1 MSESTFLQAVLFD
14 LDGTLLDTA
23 PDMVGA
29 LNDLRAEESL
39 DPVDYDIARAHV
51 SHGAFGLVDVAFGRI
66 DEAKRLRLR
75 DRFLE
80 IYAGRVATE
89 TTLFDGMAAVL
100 NQVEADGLAW
110 GIVTN
115 KPGNLTE
122 PLLAALG
129 LSSRCACV
137 VSGDTV
143 ARRKPHPQPL
153 LHAMRLINAAASP
166 CDAQQL
172 MYVGDADRDIQA
184 GKAAGMITVAAT
196 YGYIPPDDDP
206 LQWHADHIIEH
217 PPQLLDI
224 LTDIARR
231 IGPRNH
237 QGG

>member
-1 MSESTFLQAVLFD
+1 MRDSKYLQAVLFD

-29 LNDLRAEESL
+29 LNDLRAEQSL
-39 DPVDYDIARAHV
+39 APVDYAMARAHV
-51 SHGAFGLVDVAFGRI
+51 SHGAFGLVDAAFGRI
-66 DEAKRLRLR
+66 DTAERQRLR

-80 IYAGRVATE
+80 IYASRVATA
-89 TTLFDGMAAVL
+89 TTLFDGMETVL

-110 GIVTN
+110 GVVTN

-129 LSSRCACV
+129 LLSRCACV

-143 ARRKPHPQPL
+143 AKRKPHPEPL
-153 LHAMRLINAAASP
+153 LHAMRQLNAKSKP
-166 CDAQQL
+166 SDVGQL

-196 YGYIPPDDDP
+196 YGYIPPDEDP
-206 LQWHADHIIEH
+206 LQWNADHIIEH

-224 LTDIARR
+224 LADVARR
-231 IGPRNH
+231 IGSRN
-237 QGG
+237 QRS

>member
-1 MSESTFLQAVLFD
+1 VLFD

-29 LNDLRAEESL
+29 LNDLRAEQSL
-39 DPVDYDIARAHV
+39 PPVDYGMARAHV
-51 SHGAFGLVDVAFGRI
+51 SHGAFALVDIAFELTDAAERQ
-66 DEAKRLRLR
+66 RLR

-80 IYAGRVATE
+80 IYAGRIATA
-89 TTLFDGMAAVL
+89 TTLFKGMDGVL
-100 NQVEADGLAW
+100 KQVEADGLAW
-110 GIVTN
+110 GVVTN

-129 LSSRCACV
+129 LLSRCACV

-143 ARRKPHPQPL
+143 ARRKPHPEPL
-153 LHAMRLINAAASP
+153 LHAVRQMNTASGRHD
-166 CDAQQL
+166 DAPV

-196 YGYIPPDDDP
+196 YGYIPPDEDP
-206 LQWHADHIIEH
+206 LRWNADHIIEH
-217 PPQLLDI
+217 PQQLLDI
-224 LTDIARR
+224 LADITRR

-237 QGG
+237 RS

>member
-1 MSESTFLQAVLFD
+1 MSDLRSLQAVLFD

-29 LNDLRAEESL
+29 LNYLCAEQSL
-39 DPVDYDIARAHV
+39 PPIDYAVARAHV
-51 SHGAFGLVDVAFGRI
+51 SHGAFGLVDIAFGKI
-66 DEAKRLRLR
+66 DAAKRLHLR

-80 IYAGRVATE
+80 IYAGRVATA
-89 TTLFDGMAAVL
+89 TTLFDGMETVL

-110 GIVTN
+110 GVVTN

-129 LSSRCACV
+129 LLSRCACV

-143 ARRKPHPQPL
+143 AKRKPHPEPL
-153 LHAMRLINAAASP
+153 LHAMRQINAKLKPGDGA
-166 CDAQQL
+166 QL

-206 LQWHADHIIEH
+206 LHWNADHLIEH

-224 LTDIARR
+224 LSDIAQRVGLYRR
-231 IGPRNH
+231 RS
-237 QGG
+237 

>member
-1 MSESTFLQAVLFD
+1 MRNSKYLQAVLFD

-29 LNDLRAEESL
+29 LNDLRAEQSL
-39 DPVDYDIARAHV
+39 TPVDYAMARAHV
-51 SHGAFGLVDVAFGRI
+51 SHGAFGLVDIAFGRI
-66 DEAKRLRLR
+66 DTAERQRLR

-80 IYAGRVATE
+80 IYAGRVATA
-89 TTLFDGMAAVL
+89 TTLFNGMETVL

-110 GIVTN
+110 GVVTN
-115 KPGNLTE
+115 KPRNLTE

-129 LSSRCACV
+129 LLSRCACV

-143 ARRKPHPQPL
+143 AKRKPHPEPL
-153 LHAMRLINAAASP
+153 LHAMRQLNAKSAPDDGA
-166 CDAQQL
+166 QL

-206 LQWHADHIIEH
+206 LQWNADHIIEH

-224 LTDIARR
+224 LADVARR
-231 IGPRNH
+231 LGPHSHRS
-237 QGG
+237 

>member
-1 MSESTFLQAVLFD
+1 MADLRSLQAVLFD
-14 LDGTLLDTA
+14 LDGTLIDTA

-29 LNDLRAEESL
+29 LNDLRAEQSL
-39 DPVDYDIARAHV
+39 APIDYAVARAHV
-51 SHGAFGLVDVAFGRI
+51 SHGAFGLVDIAFGKI
-66 DEAKRLRLR
+66 DAAKRLRLR

-80 IYAGRVATE
+80 IYAGRVATA
-89 TTLFDGMAAVL
+89 TTLFDGMETVL

-110 GIVTN
+110 GVVTN

-129 LSSRCACV
+129 LLSRCACV

-143 ARRKPHPQPL
+143 AKRKPHPEPL
-153 LHAMRLINAAASP
+153 LHAMRQINAKLKPGDGA
-166 CDAQQL
+166 QL

-206 LQWHADHIIEH
+206 LHWNADHLIEH

-224 LTDIARR
+224 LSDIAQRVGPYSRR
-231 IGPRNH
+231 S
-237 QGG
+237 

>member
-1 MSESTFLQAVLFD
+1 MPDSQSLHAVLFD

-29 LNDLRAEESL
+29 LNDLRAEQSL
-39 DPVDYDIARAHV
+39 SPIDYVIARAHV
-51 SHGAFGLVDVAFGRI
+51 SHGAFGLVDIAFGRI
-66 DEAKRLRLR
+66 DAVERVRLR

-80 IYAGRVATE
+80 IYASRVATK
-89 TTLFDGMAAVL
+89 TTLFDGMESVL
-100 NQVEADGLAW
+100 DQVEAAGLAW

-115 KPGNLTE
+115 KPGSLTE
-122 PLLAALG
+122 PLLEALG
-129 LSSRCACV
+129 LLSRCACV

-143 ARRKPHPQPL
+143 ANRKPHPEPL
-153 LHAMRLINAAASP
+153 LHAMRQINAASGP
-166 CDAQQL
+166 GDAAQL

-206 LQWHADHIIEH
+206 LQWNADHIIEH

-224 LTDIARR
+224 LEDVARL
-231 IGPRNH
+231 IGPHHRR
-237 QGG
+237 G

>member
-1 MSESTFLQAVLFD
+1 MSDLRSLQAVLFD
-14 LDGTLLDTA
+14 LDGTLLDAA

-29 LNDLRAEESL
+29 LNDLRAEQSL
-39 DPVDYDIARAHV
+39 APIDYAVARAHV
-51 SHGAFGLVDVAFGRI
+51 SHGAFGLVDIAFGKI
-66 DEAKRLRLR
+66 DAAKRLRLR

-80 IYAGRVATE
+80 IYAGRVATA
-89 TTLFDGMAAVL
+89 TTLFDGMETVL

-110 GIVTN
+110 GVVTN

-129 LSSRCACV
+129 LLSRCACV

-143 ARRKPHPQPL
+143 AKRKPHPEPL
-153 LHAMRLINAAASP
+153 LHAMRQINAKLKPGDGA
-166 CDAQQL
+166 QL

-206 LQWHADHIIEH
+206 LHWNADHLIEH

-224 LTDIARR
+224 LSDIAQRVGPYSRR
-231 IGPRNH
+231 S
-237 QGG
+237 

>member
-1 MSESTFLQAVLFD
+1 MRESRSLQAVLFD

-29 LNDLRAEESL
+29 LNDLRAEQSL
-39 DPVDYDIARAHV
+39 APVDYAMARAHV
-51 SHGAFGLVDVAFGRI
+51 SHGAFGLVDVAFGRL
-66 DEAKRLRLR
+66 DAAERQRLR

-80 IYAGRVATE
+80 IYAARVATA
-89 TTLFDGMAAVL
+89 TTLFEGMETVL

-110 GIVTN
+110 GVVTN

-129 LSSRCACV
+129 LLSRCACV

-143 ARRKPHPQPL
+143 AQRKPHPEPL
-153 LHAMRLINAAASP
+153 LHAMRQIDAGSGSSNAA
-166 CDAQQL
+166 QL
-172 MYVGDADRDIQA
+172 MYVGDADRDIRA

-196 YGYIPPDDDP
+196 YGYIPADDDP

-224 LTDIARR
+224 LRDIARR
-231 IGPRNH
+231 IGPHSKQR
-237 QGG
+237 

>member
-1 MSESTFLQAVLFD
+1 MADLRSLQAVLFD

-29 LNDLRAEESL
+29 LNDLRAEQSL
-39 DPVDYDIARAHV
+39 APIDYAVARAHV
-51 SHGAFGLVDVAFGRI
+51 SHGAFGLVDIAFGKI
-66 DEAKRLRLR
+66 DAAKRLRLR

-80 IYAGRVATE
+80 IYAGRVATA
-89 TTLFDGMAAVL
+89 TTLFDGMETVL

-110 GIVTN
+110 GVVTN

-129 LSSRCACV
+129 LLSRCACV

-143 ARRKPHPQPL
+143 AKRKPHPEPL
-153 LHAMRLINAAASP
+153 LHAMRQINAKLKPGDGA
-166 CDAQQL
+166 QL

-206 LQWHADHIIEH
+206 LHWNADHLIEH

-224 LTDIARR
+224 LSDIAQRVGPYSRR
-231 IGPRNH
+231 S
-237 QGG
+237 

>member
-1 MSESTFLQAVLFD
+1 MRDSKYLQAVLFD

-29 LNDLRAEESL
+29 LNDLRAEQSL
-39 DPVDYDIARAHV
+39 APVDYAMARAHV
-51 SHGAFGLVDVAFGRI
+51 SHGAFGLVDAAFGRI
-66 DEAKRLRLR
+66 DTAERQRLR

-80 IYAGRVATE
+80 IYASRVATA
-89 TTLFDGMAAVL
+89 TTLFDGMETVL

-110 GIVTN
+110 GVVTN

-129 LSSRCACV
+129 LLSRCACV

-143 ARRKPHPQPL
+143 AKRKPHPEPL
-153 LHAMRLINAAASP
+153 LHAMRQLNAESGPSDGA
-166 CDAQQL
+166 QL
-172 MYVGDADRDIQA
+172 MYVGDASRDIQA

-196 YGYIPPDDDP
+196 YGYIPPDEDP
-206 LQWHADHIIEH
+206 LQWNADHIIEH

-224 LTDIARR
+224 LADVARR
-231 IGPRNH
+231 IGSRN
-237 QGG
+237 QRS